1 MPDQDNS
8 TASVRAV
15 LDSFRSVWERI
26 EGTAVTPEKLDK
38 DAKDLQTQV
47 PPIPSFDSRLRE
59 QIDTAD
65 RAAIFDR
72 ELACRCSG
80 PVRVLLRKHAAL
92 ASKRA
97 AVLRGELF
105 VRTGERRHSP
115 SSCPRL
121 GDTLASLREG
131 MLRDR
136 DAAKAL
142 RDAAKQ
148 TEERS
153 LCAILERFAVEAESA
168 AAETKQYILRCFQ

>member
-15 LDSFRSVWERI
+15 LDSFRSVWERV
-26 EGTAVTPEKLDK
+26 EGTAVTSEKLDQN
-38 DAKDLQTQV
+38 AKTQA
-47 PPIPSFDSRLRE
+47 PPKPTFDSRLRE
-59 QIDTAD
+59 LIDAAD

-80 PVRVLLRKHAAL
+80 SVRTMLLKHAAQ
-92 ASKRA
+92 AAKRA

-142 RDAAKQ
+142 RNAAKQ

-153 LCAILERFAVEAESA
+153 LCAILERFAVEAGSA